1 MLGSG
6 LGRAVGLSA
15 RRIVAP
21 PTVARAIR
29 APVTQNWAAGRPL
42 ARSLNTAPWQRF
54 AALSTT
60 KYAAAKAAPQVVP
73 AAKTVTAK
81 VAAPSEVLATATA
94 SVNGIRQSGMILEL
108 GLTFTLVH
116 YQHIFQSVMRGLFQ
130 SFRPLIILYVF
141 SHIFKAMFFL
151 LGAPVWF
158 SFYSFWL
165 FEICYNLFQCFLGFM
180 FIGMYYNNLYFARV
194 RPTMAAMFRQQRQRL
209 ARVAR
214 MVTGAM

>member
-1 MLGSG
+1 MPVAD
-6 LGRAVGLSA
+6 AVGS
-15 RRIVAP
+15 
-21 PTVARAIR
+21 
-29 APVTQNWAAGRPL
+29 
-42 ARSLNTAPWQRF
+42 
-54 AALSTT
+54 
-60 KYAAAKAAPQVVP
+60 
-73 AAKTVTAK
+73 K
-81 VAAPSEVLATATA
+81 VSAPSQVLGKASA
-94 SVNGIRQSGMILEL
+94 SVDGIRESGMILEL

-165 FEICYNLFQCFLGFM
+165 FEICYNMFQCFLGFM

-194 RPTMAAMFRQQRQRL
+194 RPTVTAMFRQQRQRL
-209 ARVAR
+209 AR
-214 MVTGAM
+214 MISM